1 VKGPIGRTV
10 PSYHCQPET
19 NVFREKNMKKIE
31 AVILPSTINKVK
43 DALRK
48 IGIINMTV
56 SKVRKTG
63 GQTSHTGYCRGG
75 KYESK
80 YEPIFFAKTKIEIEV
95 GAEELEKVLGAI
107 ERSTEGNL
115 YGDEKVFV
123 YSLDDTM
130 QLGGKTRSVAGN

>member
-1 VKGPIGRTV
+1 
-10 PSYHCQPET
+10 
-19 NVFREKNMKKIE
+19 MKKIE
-31 AVILPSTINKVK
+31 VVILPSKINNVK
-43 DALRK
+43 DALGK

-56 SKVRKTG
+56 SKVRRFG

-80 YEPIFFAKTKIEIEV
+80 YEPVFFPKTKIEIEV
-95 GAEELEKVLGAI
+95 AEEELEKVLGAI
-107 ERSTEGNL
+107 EDCTEGTL

-130 QLGGKTRSVAGN
+130 HLGKKAKSVAGI